1 MSQLERLLFLGF
13 LVRDEDASSIFQ
25 GEAHPQYSALRFQ
38 RNVLRALE
46 AAGLSIDAITTPPIA
61 AFPRNHHWWVRGVQ
75 YQLDGVRVQGR
86 QMSCPNL
93 PGVRLFGRLAQA
105 VRLGLLK
112 QAGSFDGIL
121 VYSVHTPL
129 VAAALVLKWLRRTPV
144 FVFIP
149 DLPTFMGGPSNILK
163 HWLKRLDAAVVRRL
177 LVYTDGAFP
186 ITDGIGRDWLVDGP
200 KHWTM
205 EGISDPAAAALAAA
219 RTNRSYVFRGGGRPI
234 LLYTGA
240 LEYVLPFASAFHRS
254 SIDAL
259 LLFVGGGVDAVDLQ
273 ALAARDAR
281 IKVKPF
287 MTGDALAREV
297 ERADF
302 MLNPRDPA
310 WPGAAYSFPS
320 KLVEYLITGKPIVS
334 TRLPGIPDEYFGVFR
349 PVDLA
354 DQAAFES
361 SLVRAIAIDLDPAA
375 IWGAA
380 ERLARRLASASVG
393 NGLVQQMRQWAIVEP
408 GRAR

>member
-1 MSQLERLLFLGF
+1 
-13 LVRDEDASSIFQ
+13 
-25 GEAHPQYSALRFQ
+25 
-38 RNVLRALE
+38 
-46 AAGLSIDAITTPPIA
+46 
-61 AFPRNHHWWVRGVQ
+61 
-75 YQLDGVRVQGR
+75 
-86 QMSCPNL
+86 
-93 PGVRLFGRLAQA
+93 
-105 VRLGLLK
+105 
-112 QAGSFDGIL
+112 
-121 VYSVHTPL
+121 
-129 VAAALVLKWLRRTPV
+129 
-144 FVFIP
+144 
-149 DLPTFMGGPSNILK
+149 
-163 HWLKRLDAAVVRRL
+163 VRRL